1 VAAAPADRAS
11 VEARFSAIRSI
22 VEQRCVPCHS
32 PTPTLAGFNAAPNGV
47 LLDTPERLL
56 ARTAQI
62 QTQLS
67 TGVMPIGNLTH
78 MTDAERQQVITW
90 LIDGAPH

>member
-1 VAAAPADRAS
+1 MKVDGSTRFAAIQDIAQ
-11 VEARFSAIRSI
+11 
-22 VEQRCVPCHS
+22 QRCVPCHS
-32 PTPTLAGFNAAPNGV
+32 PAPTLAGFNAAPNGV

-56 ARTAQI
+56 AHTVQI

-78 MTDAERQQVITW
+78 MTDEERQLMIAW
-90 LIDGAPH
+90 LIDGAPR

>member
-1 VAAAPADRAS
+1 V
-11 VEARFSAIRSI
+11 AIRAI
-22 VEQRCVPCHS
+22 VQQRCVPCHS
-32 PTPTLAGFNAAPNGV
+32 PAPTLAGFNTAPNGV

-56 ARTAQI
+56 AHAVQM

-67 TGVMPIGNLTH
+67 TGAMPIGNLTH
-78 MTDAERQQVITW
+78 MTDAERREVITW

>member
-1 VAAAPADRAS
+1 MQVRFANIQS
-11 VEARFSAIRSI
+11 IAR
-22 VEQRCVPCHS
+22 QRCVPCHS
-32 PTPTLAGFNAAPNGV
+32 SLPSLAGFNTAPNGV

-56 ARTAQI
+56 AHTVQM

-67 TGVMPIGNLTH
+67 TGVMPIANLTH
-78 MTDAERQQVITW
+78 MTDEERREMIAW